1 MASDFEYK
9 VKNKL
14 LKLKKNQAWLI
25 DEVKKKHDCFL
36 DSAYMSKIISGK
48 RQAPE
53 IRKAICE
60 VLNIAE

>member
-1 MASDFEYK
+1 MVNDFEYK

-14 LKLKKNQAWLI
+14 LKMKKNQAWLI

-53 IRKAICE
+53 IKKAICE
-60 VLNIAE
+60 VLGINE

>member
-9 VKNKL
+9 VKVEL

-25 DEVKKKHDCFL
+25 DEVKKRHDCFL

-60 VLNIAE
+60 VLDIKE

>member
-14 LKLKKNQAWLI
+14 LKMKKSQSWLI
-25 DEVKKKHDCFL
+25 EEVKKIHNCYL
-36 DSAYMSKIISGK
+36 DSAYMSKILSGK

-53 IRKAICE
+53 IRKAICD
-60 VLNIAE
+60 VLGITD

>member
-1 MASDFEYK
+1 MINDFEYK

-14 LKLKKNQAWLI
+14 LKMKRNQAWLI
-25 DEVKKKHDCFL
+25 EEVKKKHNCFL

-60 VLNIAE
+60 VLGITE

>member
-1 MASDFEYK
+1 MINDFEYK

-14 LKLKKNQAWLI
+14 LKMKRNQAWLI
-25 DEVKKKHDCFL
+25 DEGKKKNDCFL

-60 VLNIAE
+60 VLGIAE

>member
-14 LKLKKNQAWLI
+14 LKMKKSQSWLI

-60 VLNIAE
+60 ILGITE

>member
-1 MASDFEYK
+1 MSNNFEYK

-14 LKLKKNQAWLI
+14 LKMKKNQAWLI
-25 DEVKKKHDCFL
+25 EEVKKKHECYL

-53 IRKAICE
+53 IRKAICD
-60 VLNIAE
+60 VLGITE

>member
-1 MASDFEYK
+1 MSNNFEYK

-14 LKLKKNQAWLI
+14 LKMKRNQAWLI
-25 DEVKKKHDCFL
+25 EEVKKKHDCYL

-60 VLNIAE
+60 VLGITE